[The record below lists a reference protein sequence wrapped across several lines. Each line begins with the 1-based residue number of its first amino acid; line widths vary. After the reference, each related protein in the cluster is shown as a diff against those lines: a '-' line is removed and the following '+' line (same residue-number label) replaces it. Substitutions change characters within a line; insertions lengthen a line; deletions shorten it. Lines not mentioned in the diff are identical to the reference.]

1 MVAQTAVN
9 HLVRGSRNQDNR
21 FPMPKEFY
29 TEKDIEDLF
38 NRGVRSL
45 QVTENVVLTEL
56 AYEKAKRLDFQ
67 LITDRADNPP
77 AAPVRPYI
85 SEQQARR
92 PVPTIGPLTPARE
105 AQPKPASSAV
115 RETSPG
121 TSQGQMESDVEQRIR
136 SAVIARLGN
145 QVDAKL
151 LDNIIHRV
159 VKGVGLK

>member
-1 MVAQTAVN
+1 
-9 HLVRGSRNQDNR
+9 
-21 FPMPKEFY
+21 MPKEFY

-38 NRGVRSL
+38 RRGIRSL

-85 SEQQARR
+85 SEQQTRR
-92 PVPTIGPLTPARE
+92 PVPTIGPAASVVPSEPRPALS
-105 AQPKPASSAV
+105 PALPQEGAAV
-115 RETSPG
+115 
-121 TSQGQMESDVEQRIR
+121 SQGETENDIENRIR

-145 QVDAKL
+145 QVDVKL
-151 LDNIIHRV
+151 LDSIIQRV
-159 VKGVGLK
+159 VKSVGLK

>member
-1 MVAQTAVN
+1 
-9 HLVRGSRNQDNR
+9 
-21 FPMPKEFY
+21 MPKEFY

-38 NRGVRSL
+38 QRGIRSL
-45 QVTENVVLTEL
+45 QLNENVVLTEL
-56 AYEKAKRLDFQ
+56 AYEKAKRLDVQ
-67 LITDRADNPP
+67 LITDRADHPP

-85 SEQQARR
+85 SEQQTRR
-92 PVPTIGPLTPARE
+92 SIETIGAATPAVE
-105 AQPKPASSAV
+105 AQSKPAPPSAV
-115 RETSPG
+115 RESSSTGSPG
-121 TSQGQMESDVEQRIR
+121 QKESEIEQRIR